1 MESNLIIIPKCSMA
15 GLFLCSWFCA
25 LSIMNSSNNGI
36 GLASAN
42 WLYNDDKIENDNDE
56 EKTAVLLDHPRNTS
70 IQYNNLG
77 QIAYGVDTSFP
88 MHGLSLSDNYDTL
101 SHNIDPNLAI
111 PAKYSHKSIQR
122 LGDKNDFYN
131 KFMKGCRDKYTKG
144 RKGIC
149 DYTEEDRVAMTRR
162 QPSGMINYTD
172 TGFKK
177 IRAPEKAFKL
187 IKTFWD
193 NNRQKAS
200 LEGWSKGNTY
210 INQWE
215 THTTFVS
222 IENGQLRGGGS
233 EIKQK
238 VWDATR
244 DTLQQWTGEELTPCS
259 LYGIRVYH
267 ENAVLAPHVDRMPLI
282 TSAIINVD
290 SDLDEPWPLEVI
302 GRDGL
307 AYNIT
312 MSPGDMVLYE
322 SHSTIH
328 GRPFPLKGR
337 FVANIFVHFE
347 PTGHTLR
354 HHGPEA
360 DADAEKHRDGDEHE
374 RYRKAA
380 DKKIGGHENDAHEN
394 GLPVYIK
401 SDSVES
407 DRWFKSHPNG
417 RKKKK
422 APRQTG
428 TNEAH
433 KAAMDGNYS
442 SLKTIA
448 KLHPEKLTEKDSN
461 GWRPIHEASRKGS
474 LESLKILVEAGVG
487 INEVTNGS
495 SGETPLDLAIADHGE
510 ESDVVMYLLS
520 MGGLE
525 SGPDL

>member
-1 MESNLIIIPKCSMA
+1 MESNLRVVPKCSMA
-15 GLFLCSWFCA
+15 GLLLFSWLCG
-25 LSIMNSSNNGI
+25 LSIMNNSIGNGNGI

-42 WLYNDDKIENDNDE
+42 WLYNDDEKE
-56 EKTAVLLDHPRNTS
+56 EKEVLLDRPRDTS
-70 IQYNNLG
+70 IQYNALG

-101 SHNIDPNLAI
+101 SHNIDPNLAV
-111 PAKYSHKSIQR
+111 PKEYSHKSIQR
-122 LGDKNDFYN
+122 LGDKNDFYK
-131 KFMKGCRDKYTKG
+131 KFMKGCRDAYTKG
-144 RKGIC
+144 RRGIC
-149 DYTEEDRVAMTRR
+149 DYTEEDRVEMTRR
-162 QPSGMINYTD
+162 QPAGMVNYTD

-177 IRAPEKAFKL
+177 IRAPDKVFKI

-193 NNRQKAS
+193 NNKEKAS
-200 LEGWSKGNTY
+200 PEGWSKGNTY
-210 INQWE
+210 INQWD

-222 IENGQLRGGGS
+222 IENGQLRGGGY

-244 DTLQQWTGEELTPCS
+244 ATLEEWTGEELTPCS
-259 LYGIRVYH
+259 LYGIRIYH

-290 SDLDEPWPLEVI
+290 SDLDELWPLEVI

-322 SHSTIH
+322 SHSTVH

-337 FVANIFVHFE
+337 FAANIFVHFE

-374 RYRKAA
+374 RYKKAA
-380 DKKIGGHENDAHEN
+380 NKKIGGHENDAPED

-401 SDSVES
+401 PHSVES
-407 DRWFKSHPNG
+407 KRWVQQHPG
-417 RKKKK
+417 KKK
-422 APRQTG
+422 AQAKVQTTG
-428 TNEAH
+428 VNDAH
-433 KAAMDGNYS
+433 KAAQEGNTS
-442 SLKTIA
+442 TLKKIA
-448 KLHPEKLTEKDSN
+448 KAHPEKLTEKDSN
-461 GWRPIHEASRKGS
+461 GWRPIHEASRTGS

-495 SGETPLDLAIADHGE
+495 AGETALDLAIDTHGE